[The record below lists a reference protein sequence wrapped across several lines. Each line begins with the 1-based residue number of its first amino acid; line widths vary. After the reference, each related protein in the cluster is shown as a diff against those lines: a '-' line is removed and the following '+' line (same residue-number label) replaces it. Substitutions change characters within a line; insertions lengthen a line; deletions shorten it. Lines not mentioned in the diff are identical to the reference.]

1 MEKKPKTKAG
11 AKPREKKPKPE
22 TPLDR
27 LKMEIAAELGLAEKV
42 KDQGWGGLTAAES
55 GRIGGLLTRR
65 ARAAGLLPDKPGASG
80 AVAKG

>member
-1 MEKKPKTKAG
+1 MEKKPKTKAQG
-11 AKPREKKPKPE
+11 KPREKKQKPE

-27 LKMEIAAELGLAEKV
+27 LKLEIAAELGLAEKV

-65 ARAAGLLPDKPGASG
+65 ARVGGLMPEKAAAAG
-80 AVAKG
+80 AVTGG

>member
-1 MEKKPKTKAG
+1 MEKKTKPKGQAQ
-11 AKPREKKPKPE
+11 PREKKPKPE

-27 LKMEIAAELGLAEKV
+27 LKLEIAAELGLAEKV

-65 ARAAGLLPDKPGASG
+65 ARAAGLMPERATAG
-80 AVAKG
+80 AVTGG